1 MPQLAGVDALAL
13 AFAKRADHV
22 FRSRPL
28 HHVLAEKLIEV
39 GIAIERIRADDQA
52 RNLVL
57 AQRHFGDL
65 TGGPGRVGGGGGARG
80 GFALPRGP
88 RPHPPPLYKNAP
100 PFFPRNTLSPLRTTS
115 TPPPHPE

>member
-65 TGGPGRVGGGGGARG
+65 TGGLGSVRGGGGGRG
-80 GFALPRGP
+80 GFCFPRG
-88 RPHPPPLYKNAP
+88 RPPPTPKAASTGKKHPPPP
-100 PFFPRNTLSPLRTTS
+100 P
-115 TPPPHPE
+115 